1 MSLFRVLSHKQLQQK
16 NRWAVREASNF
27 VLPRQK
33 MQQHSIGKEAVKKY
47 FNILLCMMG
56 VKSVYSDPFDLVNAD
71 IEQILI
77 GMKRF
82 AVLLDKDKV
91 AKE

>member
-1 MSLFRVLSHKQLQQK
+1 
-16 NRWAVREASNF
+16 
-27 VLPRQK
+27 
-33 MQQHSIGKEAVKKY
+33 
-47 FNILLCMMG
+47 MMD

-71 IEQILI
+71 IEQIRI

-82 AVLLDKDKV
+82 AGALRQGQRV